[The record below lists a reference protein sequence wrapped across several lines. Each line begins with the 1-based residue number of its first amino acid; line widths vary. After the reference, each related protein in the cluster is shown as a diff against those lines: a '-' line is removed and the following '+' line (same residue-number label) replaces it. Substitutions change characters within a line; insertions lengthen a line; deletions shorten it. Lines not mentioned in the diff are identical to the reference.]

1 MLEYFQEFQDS
12 LKQLLNSRLYTLI
25 EINDHFVTK
34 RWNRGYF
41 FSFPEQVLSN
51 FASIQLQYICV
62 KDFCLIM

>member
-34 RWNRGYF
+34 R
-41 FSFPEQVLSN
+41 
-51 FASIQLQYICV
+51 
-62 KDFCLIM
+62 